1 MTEEAKKK
9 AEAERKKLY
18 RQRKKAELEE
28 LARQAPDKERER
40 LFNAQARNIAPE
52 LEEAFRNAKGSPEI
66 RPMHPLADEP
76 ALLADS
82 ILNSY
87 TKDFCNTNALLKHI
101 LENIILMRLEL
112 TDLIGGIRK

>member
-1 MTEEAKKK
+1 MTPEEKKK

-18 RQRKKAELEE
+18 RQRKKAEE
-28 LARQAPDKERER
+28 LARQATPEE
-40 LFNAQARNIAPE
+40 LTTMFNEQARNIAPE
-52 LEEAFRNAKGSPEI
+52 LEEAFRNAKGNSEI

-87 TKDFCNTNALLKHI
+87 AKDFCNTNALLKHI
-101 LENIILMRLEL
+101 LAHLIRIEIALE
-112 TDLIGGIRK
+112 GRK